1 MAKGQTG
8 KERSAVCEHLGSR
21 GDTPPGRDLHAQSLP
36 SRSQPFHEVSE
47 QCGQAPP
54 LPLTPLHRLQLCR
67 QGCPL
72 LSQVLHRWV
81 KPGLGSSHWGTK
93 RPRRPTA
100 NGDRPAATARHGRGS
115 QPSAG
120 RRFAHGDSGQQPRET
135 RPGASA
141 GREAAQEAQ
150 GHGGER
156 PRRTER
162 RSALGRHHGPPR
174 RPVMTSHPAW
184 SGSAVWTGVEGEG
197 ADGERMAV
205 LPCLGQRSRP
215 VPSLSAAG
223 SDGSGCNRA
232 RFAYCKLRVFTMGS
246 GLAGWAEKEIEG
258 VPKACDSLKVLASAD
273 PGKVVA
279 VQRPLLHGGTG

>member
-8 KERSAVCEHLGSR
+8 KEGSAVCEHLGSR

-100 NGDRPAATARHGRGS
+100 NGDRPAGTARHGRGS

-156 PRRTER
+156 AR
-162 RSALGRHHGPPR
+162 RSAVGRHHGPPR

-184 SGSAVWTGVEGEG
+184 SGSAVWTGVEREG

-215 VPSLSAAG
+215 VPSRPVPSRPTTLLEAMAAAAIEHALLTANSASLRWAAAWQ
-223 SDGSGCNRA
+223 DGQRKKSKESR
-232 RFAYCKLRVFTMGS
+232 RRVT
-246 GLAGWAEKEIEG
+246 
-258 VPKACDSLKVLASAD
+258 P
-273 PGKVVA
+273 
-279 VQRPLLHGGTG
+279 